1 MSDQDLMLEI
11 LKQLQA
17 DLSSVKKD
25 VGELKE
31 GQIRIREDVHS
42 LSGHVLSLERTQHAF
57 DNRLQ
62 RIEKRLD
69 LVDA

>member
-1 MSDQDLMLEI
+1 MGNQDLMLEI
-11 LKQLQA
+11 LKQLQT

-31 GQIRIREDVHS
+31 GQIRIREDVNS

-62 RIEKRLD
+62 RIEKRLG
-69 LVDA
+69 LIDA